1 MTAGGWRF
9 AARTHV
15 GLVRDGNEDAMY
27 AGPRL
32 LAVADGVGGSV
43 AGEIASK
50 ITINTLSPLDSD
62 MTITDPLAALHDAT
76 QAADIQ
82 LRDAIAGD
90 PSLSG
95 MGTTLTAVLWAG
107 EQVGLAQL
115 GDSRAYLMRAG
126 ELSQLT
132 RDQTLVQSL
141 VDEGQI
147 TAEEALV
154 HPRRSWILR
163 ALDGR
168 GEAEPDVQMLT
179 PVAGDRY
186 LLCSDGLSD
195 YVDTATIA
203 ATLGNGQDLQLTCD
217 ALVDQALAA
226 GAPDNVTCVV
236 AEPVDGQVPT
246 ARPVV
251 GGAAAAPDRA
261 RASAAAAPSSNPD
274 TTERR
279 TRSIGRRLTV
289 LALLLVLLVAAAVA
303 ATVVYVRGQ
312 WYLADDHGRVAI
324 FHGER
329 GKVAGISLSRLAM
342 TTEVPTD
349 QVTQSDRELLLNG
362 QVSGRDRIDAEFAT
376 VRDDACD
383 AWVASHPAKPT
394 VKKHRNATERQTTPK
409 PPTPPSWCPQQP

>member
-1 MTAGGWRF
+1 MSGGWRF

-15 GLVRDGNEDAMY
+15 GLVRDGNEDALF

-50 ITINTLSPLDSD
+50 ITITTLSPLDTD
-62 MTITDPLAALHDAT
+62 TTISDPLTALREAT

-90 PSLSG
+90 SGLSG

-107 EQVGLAQL
+107 DQVGLAQL
-115 GDSRAYLMRAG
+115 GDSRAYLMRGG

-132 RDQTLVQSL
+132 KDQTLVQSL

-147 TAEEALV
+147 TPEEALV

-168 GEAEPDVQMLT
+168 GEAEPEVQLLT
-179 PVAGDRY
+179 PVVGDRY

-195 YVDTATIA
+195 YVDVATIA
-203 ATLGNGQDLQLTCD
+203 TTLANSSDLQLTCD
-217 ALVDQALAA
+217 ALVDHALAA
-226 GAPDNVTCVV
+226 GAPDNVTCIV
-236 AEPVDGQVPT
+236 AEPVEGETPT
-246 ARPVV
+246 TQAVIA
-251 GGAAAAPDRA
+251 GAAAAPDRA
-261 RASAAAAPSSNPD
+261 RHAAAPAAYGAETSSQP
-274 TTERR
+274 R
-279 TRSIGRRLTV
+279 TRSIGRRLAV
-289 LALLLVLLVAAAVA
+289 LAVVILLLIAAAIA
-303 ATVVYVRGQ
+303 ATAFYIRGQ
-312 WYLADDHGRVAI
+312 WYLANDNGYVAI

-329 GKVAGISLSRLAM
+329 GTVAGISLSRLSSRSA
-342 TTEVPTD
+342 VPTSAVSQAD
-349 QVTQSDRELLLNG
+349 QDLLRSG
-362 QVSGRDRIDAEFAT
+362 QVSGRSTIDDEFAT

-383 AWVASHPAKPT
+383 AWVAAHPAKPT
-394 VKKHRNATERQTTPK
+394 VKKHKGTTKRQPTPK
-409 PPTPPSWCPQQP
+409 PPAPPSWCPQQP

>member
-376 VRDDACD
+376 VRDDACR
-383 AWVASHPAKPT
+383 AWVTAHPPKQS
-394 VKKHRNATERQTTPK
+394 KKKDGKRPAA
-409 PPTPPSWCPQQP
+409 PPTPPSWCPQQS

>member
-1 MTAGGWRF
+1 MSAGGWRF
-9 AARTHV
+9 AAKTHV
-15 GLVRDGNEDAMY
+15 GLVRDGNEDALY

-50 ITINTLSPLDSD
+50 ITVSTLSPLDTD
-62 MTITDPLAALHDAT
+62 TTIADPIEALRDAT
-76 QAADIQ
+76 RAADIQ

-115 GDSRAYLMRAG
+115 GDSRAYLMRDG
-126 ELSQLT
+126 NLTQLT

-168 GEAEPDVQMLT
+168 GEAEPDVQLLE
-179 PVAGDRY
+179 PNAGDRY

-195 YVDTATIA
+195 YVDVETIA
-203 ATLGNGQDLQLTCD
+203 ATIRGGSDLQLVCD
-217 ALVDQALAA
+217 ELVDHALTA
-226 GAPDNVTCVV
+226 GAPDNVTCVL
-236 AEPVDGQVPT
+236 AEPVDGELPNL
-246 ARPVV
+246 APVV
-251 GGAAAAPDRA
+251 GGAATAPDRVRPPTA
-261 RASAAAAPSSNPD
+261 ESAVAGAGKPQA
-274 TTERR
+274 R
-279 TRSIGRRLTV
+279 TRGIGRRLAV
-289 LALLLVLLVAAAVA
+289 LAGVIVLLIAAALA
-303 ATVVYVRGQ
+303 ATTFYIRGQ
-312 WYLADDHGRVAI
+312 WYLADDQGYVSV

-329 GKVAGISLSRLAM
+329 GKVAGIKLSRLASR
-342 TTEVPTD
+342 TQVPTSE
-349 QVTQSDRELLLNG
+349 VTEADRELLHSG
-362 QVSGRDRIDAEFAT
+362 QVTSRSEALDELGT
-376 VRDDACD
+376 VRSDACE
-383 AWVASHPAKPT
+383 AWSAQHPA
-394 VKKHRNATERQTTPK
+394 TTPK
-409 PPTPPSWCPQQP
+409 KHKKTVARQPAQSPPAWCS

>member
-50 ITINTLSPLDSD
+50 IAINTLSPLDGD
-62 MTITDPLAALHDAT
+62 PTVTDPAAALRDAT
-76 QAADIQ
+76 QEADIQ

-90 PSLSG
+90 PGLAG
-95 MGTTLTAVLWAG
+95 MGTTLTAILWAG
-107 EQVGLAQL
+107 DQVGLAQL
-115 GDSRAYLMRAG
+115 GDSRAYVMRGG

-168 GEAEPDVQMLT
+168 GEADPEVQMLT

-195 YVDTATIA
+195 YVDVATIA
-203 ATLGNGQDLQLTCD
+203 SVLAEGGDLQATCD
-217 ALVDQALAA
+217 GLVDRALAV

-236 AEPVDGQVPT
+236 AEPVDGAPPQAVP
-246 ARPVV
+246 VI
-251 GGAAAAPDRA
+251 GGAAAAPDRPRHVA
-261 RASAAAAPSSNPD
+261 GVAAGAEPTGRREHRTRSVGRRLAVVAGLVVVLVASAAVA
-274 TTERR
+274 TTFYIRN
-279 TRSIGRRLTV
+279 
-289 LALLLVLLVAAAVA
+289 
-303 ATVVYVRGQ
+303 Q
-312 WYLADDHGRVAI
+312 WYLADDHGFVAI
-324 FHGER
+324 YHGER
-329 GKVAGISLSRLAM
+329 GEVAGISLSRHDH
-342 TTEVPTD
+342 TTDLPTD
-349 QVTQSDRELLLNG
+349 RVTEADRHLLRTG
-362 QVSGRDRIDAEFAT
+362 EVSGRSTIDAQLET
-376 VRDDACD
+376 VRSDACETWRAD
-383 AWVASHPAKPT
+383 NPTKPTPAK
-394 VKKHRNATERQTTPK
+394 HRKTLRRQPA
-409 PPTPPSWCPQQP
+409 PTPPPWCPTQP